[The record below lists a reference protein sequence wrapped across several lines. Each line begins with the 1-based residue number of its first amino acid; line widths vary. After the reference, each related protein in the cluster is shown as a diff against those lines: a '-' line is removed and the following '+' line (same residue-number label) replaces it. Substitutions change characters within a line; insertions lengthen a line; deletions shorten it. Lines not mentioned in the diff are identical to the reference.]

1 MMMFFSSRVFLV
13 VEGNDESFG
22 DATVKDR
29 CVKKRVLGFPLVV
42 AFSWLAMM
50 AKILAGARASAGGT
64 RTYARHAPR
73 PLPFGG
79 LSTSGMRNSTGLN
92 TRKGLRAAL
101 RDFCAARNAPGSP
114 AAANIAAY

>member
-1 MMMFFSSRVFLV
+1 MLLFGEDSR
-13 VEGNDESFG
+13 GCG
-22 DATVKDR
+22 G
-29 CVKKRVLGFPLVV
+29 LG
-42 AFSWLAMM
+42 
-50 AKILAGARASAGGT
+50 GGT
-64 RTYARHAPR
+64 LTYARHAPR

-114 AAANIAAY
+114 ADANIAAY